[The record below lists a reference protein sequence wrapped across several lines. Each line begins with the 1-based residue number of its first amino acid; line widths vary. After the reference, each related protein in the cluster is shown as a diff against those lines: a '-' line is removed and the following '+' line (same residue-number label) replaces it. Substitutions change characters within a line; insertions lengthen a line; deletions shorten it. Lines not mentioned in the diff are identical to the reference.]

1 MITQHE
7 QEAERATPLST
18 WMETLIGFVKSDRP
32 DLTNR
37 QMAILL
43 TVYLTPGPH
52 TVRGMAA
59 KLKVS
64 KPVVTRALN
73 TLGAYGYVRRR
84 KDESDLRNVLV
95 ERTPQGT
102 GFIEEF
108 SGLINAAVDTTRKRE
123 SVFRPSTPF

>member
-1 MITQHE
+1 MAPTQE
-7 QEAERATPLST
+7 QDTDAAAPLST
-18 WMETLIGFVKSDRP
+18 WMETLIGFVQSDRP

-43 TVYLTPGPH
+43 SVYLTPGPH
-52 TVRGMAA
+52 TVRGLAG

-95 ERTPQGT
+95 ERTSLGQM
-102 GFIEEF
+102 FVEEF
-108 SGLINAAVDTTRKRE
+108 ADLISSATTNARRRE
-123 SVFRPSTPF
+123 SVLRLPSGF

>member
-1 MITQHE
+1 MITQQE
-7 QEAERATPLST
+7 QETKQATPLST

-84 KDESDLRNVLV
+84 KDDSDLRNVLV

-102 GFIEEF
+102 AFIEEF
-108 SGLINAAVDTTRKRE
+108 SGLIDSAVDTTRKRE
-123 SVFRPSTPF
+123 SVFRSPAPF